1 MERIIRLALVTA
13 GVIGMLA
20 CGVAGATP
28 AEKLESPEAQQSYSL
43 GVVIGEQARAG
54 LGEID
59 QEAFIC
65 GFSDAFAGE
74 DTAMTQEQIAQ
85 ALQDFD
91 ERRTL
96 EAQARIAAVAEANRA
111 AGDTYRA
118 EFGQD
123 PEVVKLENG
132 IQYKVVEAGEGEI
145 PSADSTVTVHYKG
158 TFVDGR
164 EFDSS
169 YADDQPVS
177 FPVAGVIPGWSE
189 ILTRMPTG
197 STWQVVIPPD
207 LAYGE
212 QGAGGV
218 IEPNSTLVFEMKLI
232 ATG

>member
-13 GVIGMLA
+13 GAIGTVA

-43 GVVIGEQARAG
+43 GVMIGEQARMG
-54 LGEID
+54 LGEVD
-59 QEAFIC
+59 QKAFLS

-85 ALQDFD
+85 ALQDLD

-96 EAQARIAAVAEANRA
+96 EVQAEITAVAEANRM
-111 AGDTYRA
+111 AGDTYRE

-123 PEVVKLENG
+123 PEVVTLENG
-132 IQYKVVEAGEGEI
+132 IQYKVLEEGDGAI
-145 PSADSTVTVHYKG
+145 PSADSTVMIHYKG
-158 TFVDGR
+158 MFVDGR

-177 FPVAGVIPGWSE
+177 FPVDRVIPGWNE
-189 ILTRMPTG
+189 VLTRMPTG
-197 STWQVVIPPD
+197 STWQVVVPPEF
-207 LAYGE
+207 AYGE
-212 QGAGGV
+212 QGAGGL
-218 IEPNSTLVFEMKLI
+218 IGPNSTLVFEMKLI

>member
-13 GVIGMLA
+13 GLIGTVA
-20 CGVAGATP
+20 CGVAEATP
-28 AEKLESPEAQQSYSL
+28 ADKLESPEAQQSYSI
-43 GVVIGEQARAG
+43 GVVIGEQARMG
-54 LGEID
+54 VGEVD

-65 GFSDAFAGE
+65 GFSDAFSGE

-96 EAQARIAAVAEANRA
+96 EAQAEIAAVAEANRM
-111 AGDTYRA
+111 AGDTYRE

-123 PEVVKLENG
+123 PEVVTLENG
-132 IQYKVVEAGEGEI
+132 IQYKVVEAGEGAI
-145 PSADSTVTVHYKG
+145 PAADSTVTVHYKG

-177 FPVAGVIPGWSE
+177 FPIDGVIPGWSE
-189 ILTRMPTG
+189 ILTRMPAG

-212 QGAGGV
+212 QGAGGL
-218 IEPNSTLVFEMKLI
+218 IGPNSTLVFEMKLI